1 MNVMPRILVL
11 TLSFGSG
18 HSQAARAIAKELKHI
33 APHAEVWAV
42 DALEECGLLFR
53 ACYEWPYWMMLRYAP
68 VLWERLSAARLKHK
82 HESTAPN
89 WAFRLGCPKVF
100 EAIEEFKPA
109 VIVAV
114 EVAACEM
121 AVIARGLG
129 ITRARIVNVITDYE
143 AEPIWVKPEIEV
155 FTVADEHVRAELIE
169 WGAPANKIAIC
180 GIPVDASFEV
190 KHDQNATRG
199 RHGITDD
206 LPLVLLM
213 GGGMGPTRMDRVAHA
228 LASTEVPM
236 HIVAIAGR
244 DQRARRKLTGLKV
257 KPPVSLRILGWSDD
271 VPALMQAASLLATK
285 PGGLTLL
292 EAALSSLPMLLFD
305 PIPGAEFVNAKRMI
319 DAGAAVITT
328 GANETAAKIVSLL
341 RDEPARRAMS
351 QAANGVARPHAR
363 REIAQIVLELSAPAG
378 TMARRMTA

>member
-18 HSQAARAIAKELKHI
+18 HPRAARAIAKELKHI

-42 DALEECGLLFR
+42 DALEECRLLFR

-82 HESTAPN
+82 HASTAPT

-100 EAIEEFKPA
+100 EAIGEFRPD

-129 ITRARIVNVITDYE
+129 ITPAPIVNVITDYE

-155 FTVADEHVRAELIE
+155 FTVPDEHVRAELIE
-169 WGAPANKIAIC
+169 WGAAANKIAIC

-190 KHDQNATRG
+190 KHDENATRR
-199 RHGITDD
+199 RHGITDA

-213 GGGMGPTRMDRVAHA
+213 GGGMGPTRMDRVARA
-228 LASTEVPM
+228 LATTEVPM

-244 DQRARRKLTGLKV
+244 DQRARRKLAGLSV
-257 KPPVSLRILGWSDD
+257 KPPVSLRVLGWTDD
-271 VPALMQAASLLATK
+271 VPALMQAASVLVTK
-285 PGGLTLL
+285 PGGLTVL
-292 EAALSSLPMLLFD
+292 EAALSSLPMVLFD
-305 PIPGAEFVNAKRMI
+305 PIPGAEFVNAKRMVH
-319 DAGAAVITT
+319 AGLAVITND
-328 GANETAAKIVSLL
+328 ANETAARVVSLL
-341 RDEPARRAMS
+341 GDEPARHAMS
-351 QAANGVARPHAR
+351 QAANRISRPHAR